1 MQVSNLATGDR
12 SRSTMVL
19 VTVFIIYWLIALRL
33 DIGTDALGQFFLS
46 LTAWAFL
53 LFSLRFSPWSERGQV
68 VTMIG
73 VATCGEVFGSLILGA
88 YTYRLDNLPIFVP
101 PGHGLFYL
109 YALRASELPLFQRHT
124 QSLRWCAFFGST
136 ALLLPGLMVPT
147 HPDLFGLITWLGFII
162 CLMRSASPMYSISFA
177 LTMAL
182 EYYGTG
188 LGNWRW
194 AAELPIIGIPSA
206 NPPACI
212 GVGYCVMDAIT
223 RLLAPKVQGMITSRK
238 VSKIRQKAN
247 FGTFHRHLVSR
258 SMALRTAQA
267 SPPDDEPVAARP
279 ILQHNVEGPSSG
291 KTTPSSHI

>member
-1 MQVSNLATGDR
+1 MQISNLATEDR
-12 SRSTMVL
+12 SRSTVFL
-19 VTVFIIYWLIALRL
+19 VAAFIIYWLIALRL

-68 VTMIG
+68 LTMIV

-88 YTYRLDNLPIFVP
+88 YTYRLDNLPMFVP

-124 QSLRWCAFFGST
+124 GSLRWCAFFGST
-136 ALLLPGLMVPT
+136 ALLLPGLLVPT
-147 HPDLFGLITWLGFII
+147 HPDLFGLITWIGFMV

-212 GVGYCVMDAIT
+212 GVGYCVMDAVT
-223 RLLAPKVQGMITSRK
+223 RLLAPKVQGLITSQK
-238 VSKIRQKAN
+238 VFEFRQKVN
-247 FGTFHRHLVSR
+247 FGTLRRHLVSR
-258 SMALRTAQA
+258 SMALQTAQA
-267 SPPDDEPVAARP
+267 PPPDDERMSSRS
-279 ILQHNVEGPSSG
+279 ILQQKVEGLSSG
-291 KTTPSSHI
+291 KTTPSSHV